1 MRIKFIYISTWV
13 FKNGSHY
20 HYHSYIL
27 ITYLN
32 FMKTIKFIVGLALTM
47 IAVSSFAAEEVNV
60 YSYRQPKLI
69 EPMLDVFTEDTGIKV
84 NVLYAKKGM
93 LERLKSEG
101 ANTPADLVFTVDI
114 GRLSDVKNADLSQAI
129 SSEVLNANIP
139 DSQRDDEGH
148 WYGLTQRARIIV
160 ASKDRVDPG
169 DILSYED
176 LASDKMKG
184 RVCTRSG
191 KHAYMIGL
199 TAMMIAYHGEPKA
212 QAWATGLKA
221 NLARKPQ
228 GNDRAQVKAI
238 KEGEC
243 DVAVINHYYMFN
255 MLNDPKQAPWAES
268 VNVIF
273 PNQSDRGTHMNIS
286 GMAMTKYAKNSEN
299 ALKLM
304 EYLASG
310 KAQKMY
316 SEVNGEY
323 PVQAGVE
330 WSDQLKL
337 WGEFKRD
344 DIDLTEIATNRGTAI
359 KLMDRVAYDN

>member
-1 MRIKFIYISTWV
+1 
-13 FKNGSHY
+13 
-20 HYHSYIL
+20 
-27 ITYLN
+27 
-32 FMKTIKFIVGLALTM
+32 MKTIKFIAGLALAT
-47 IAVSSFAAEEVNV
+47 ITVSAFAAEGVNV

-93 LERLKSEG
+93 LQRLKSEG
-101 ANTPADLVFTVDI
+101 VNTPADLIFTVDI
-114 GRLSDVKNADLSQAI
+114 GRLSDVKKAELTQPV
-129 SSEVLNANIP
+129 SSDVLNTNIP

-160 ASKDRVDPG
+160 ASKDRVNLD

-199 TAMMIAYHGEPKA
+199 TAMMIAYHGEQEA
-212 QAWATGLKA
+212 EAWVSGLKA

-243 DVAVINHYYMFN
+243 DVAVINHYYMFK
-255 MLNDPKQAPWAES
+255 MLSDPKQVPWAES

-273 PNQSDRGTHMNIS
+273 PNQADRGTHMNIS

-316 SEVNGEY
+316 SEINGEY
-323 PVQAGVE
+323 PVQAGIE
-330 WSDQLKL
+330 WSDQLKM

-344 DIDLTEIATNRGTAI
+344 DIDLTKIAANRGSAI
-359 KLMDRVAYDN
+359 KMMDRVAYDN

>member
-1 MRIKFIYISTWV
+1 MKISYLAIGLV
-13 FKNGSHY
+13 FALVSAP
-20 HYHSYIL
+20 S
-27 ITYLN
+27 
-32 FMKTIKFIVGLALTM
+32 LAGQ
-47 IAVSSFAAEEVNV
+47 EVNV

-69 EPMLDVFTEDTGIKV
+69 EPILDRFTEDSGIKV

-114 GRLSDVKNADLSQAI
+114 GRLSDVKNAGLTQAV
-129 SSEVLNANIP
+129 SSDILDASIP

-160 ASKDRVDPG
+160 ASKDRVNTD
-169 DILSYED
+169 DIQSYED
-176 LASDKMKG
+176 LASDKMRG

-199 TAMMIAYHGEPKA
+199 TAMMISYHGEPEA
-212 QAWATGLKA
+212 EQWATDLKA

-243 DVAVINHYYMFN
+243 DVAVINHYYMFK
-255 MLNDPKQAPWAES
+255 MLNDPEQVPWAES

-273 PNQSDRGTHMNIS
+273 PNQADRGTHMNIS
-286 GMAMTKYAKNSEN
+286 GMAMTKHAKNSEN

-310 KAQKMY
+310 EAQQMY
-316 SEVNGEY
+316 SEINGEY
-323 PVQAGVE
+323 PVQEGVE
-330 WSDQLKL
+330 WSDQLKI
-337 WGEFKRD
+337 WGDFKRD
-344 DIDLTEIATNRGTAI
+344 NLDLTDIAANRSAAI
-359 KLMDRVAYDN
+359 KLMDRVGYDN